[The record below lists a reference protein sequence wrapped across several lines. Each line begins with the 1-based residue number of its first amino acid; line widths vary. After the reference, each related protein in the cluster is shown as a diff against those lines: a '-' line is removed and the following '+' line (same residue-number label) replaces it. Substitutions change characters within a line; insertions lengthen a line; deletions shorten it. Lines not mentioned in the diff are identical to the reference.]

1 MNHGGIVFWIIVFLG
16 CTSVLL
22 FLERL
27 LSLHRARINPSDF
40 LKGVC
45 NVIDKSNESEA
56 LLLCEE
62 TPGPVAAVVDAAI
75 CNRDKDPDVIREL
88 VATAGRSQLSR
99 LERRLTFFSVAC
111 EVAPLCGLFGTML
124 GVYGIIER
132 INGSAPLVLTTDLT
146 DGLSGI
152 LSCVCAGLLV
162 AVACHVFYAVLMSR
176 IERITLDIEAT
187 STEIVAYLTRD
198 SKKAQG

>member
-1 MNHGGIVFWIIVFLG
+1 MNQGDVVFWIITLLG
-16 CTSVLL
+16 CTAVLL

-27 LSLHRARINPSDF
+27 LNLHRARINYSDF

-45 NVIDKSNESEA
+45 NVMDKGNESEA

-62 TPGPVAAVVDAAI
+62 TPGPVAAVVDTAI
-75 CNRDKDPDVIREL
+75 SNREKKPEVLREL
-88 VATAGRSQLSR
+88 VAASGRAQLSS
-99 LERRLTFFSVAC
+99 LERRLAFFSVAC
-111 EVAPLCGLFGTML
+111 EVAPLCGLFGTMI
-124 GVYGIIER
+124 GIYQIIHR
-132 INGSAPLVLTTDLT
+132 LNASSPVVLTTDFT
-146 DGLSGI
+146 QGLSSI

-176 IERITLDIEAT
+176 IERITLEIEAT

-198 SKKAQG
+198 NQQ

>member
-1 MNHGGIVFWIIVFLG
+1 MNHGGIVFGIIILLG
-16 CTSVLL
+16 CTSVVL

-27 LSLHRARINPSDF
+27 LNLHRARINHTDF

-45 NVIDKSNESEA
+45 NVMDKGNEAEA

-62 TPGPVAAVVDAAI
+62 TPGPVAAVVDAAVS
-75 CNRDKDPDVIREL
+75 NRDKEPDVLREL

-99 LERRLTFFSVAC
+99 LERRLAFFSVVC

-124 GVYGIIER
+124 GVYEIINR
-132 INGSAPLVLTTDLT
+132 INASAPMVLTTDFT
-146 DGLSGI
+146 EALSGI
-152 LSCVCAGLLV
+152 LACVSAGLLV

-187 STEIVAYLTRD
+187 STEIVAYLTR
-198 SKKAQG
+198 KAK